1 MNRRVNKVTS
11 INTCTNVFQE
21 SEENSILLWNKAQ
34 IIQN

>member
-1 MNRRVNKVTS
+1 MNRRVNKVTF
-11 INTCTNVFQE
+11 INTNVFQE